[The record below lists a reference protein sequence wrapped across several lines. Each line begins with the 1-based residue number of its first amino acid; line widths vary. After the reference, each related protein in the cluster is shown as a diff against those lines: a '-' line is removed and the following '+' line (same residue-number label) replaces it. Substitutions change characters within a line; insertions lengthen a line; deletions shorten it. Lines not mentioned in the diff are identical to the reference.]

1 MISKKNCARQSEGYL
16 SVACHNKKNLQHR
29 IEMEQKNTR
38 LHFVVTR
45 GVTLIS
51 APIVKNGTV
60 VGTIGMKRGVDEH
73 LKIA

>member
-1 MISKKNCARQSEGYL
+1 MERKK
-16 SVACHNKKNLQHR
+16 
-29 IEMEQKNTR
+29 TR

-45 GVTLIS
+45 GIALIS
-51 APIVKNGTV
+51 SAIVKNGTV